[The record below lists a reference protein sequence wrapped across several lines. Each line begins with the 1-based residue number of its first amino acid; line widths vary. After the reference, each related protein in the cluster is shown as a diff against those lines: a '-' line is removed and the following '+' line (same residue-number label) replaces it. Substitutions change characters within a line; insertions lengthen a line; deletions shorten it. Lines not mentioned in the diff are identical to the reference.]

1 MPRGDLA
8 LFIGA
13 VALAIALAEMQ
24 VQREATTRYVC
35 LALVWIVLVGMLIWT
50 VYGA

>member
-13 VALAIALAEMQ
+13 VALAIALAELQ
-24 VQREATTRYVC
+24 VQREGTTRYLC
-35 LALVWIVLVGMLIWT
+35 LAAIWLVLVGMAIWAA
-50 VYGA
+50 YAR